1 LQAFLEYSPWKANR
15 IFVTLQT
22 LLKEAMKVKGCNNIN
37 TTGKWTF
44 AVRFNLCRAQYFGR
58 TAKSS
63 FAVHIFHSARQKK
76 KHSVK
81 K

>member
-1 LQAFLEYSPWKANR
+1 
-15 IFVTLQT
+15 
-22 LLKEAMKVKGCNNIN
+22 MKVKGCNNIN

-76 KHSVK
+76 TLGK
-81 K
+81 KIVCRAFFS